1 MAFVVRLT
9 RANSKIFPYI
19 QVSFTLLSVYIL
31 ATMFD
36 ARWLLLS
43 LFVYFLTG
51 CLGIT
56 ITFHRY
62 LSHKSFK
69 MSKGMEYFLCVLGSL
84 GCTGSPLGWV
94 AVHKNHHK
102 NSDRAG
108 DPHSPQIYG
117 WRVLFSSYK
126 FDFDKWQV
134 RHLICDKFHLN
145 LHNFYHLW
153 LLLWVLTLWLINT
166 KLLFYGFI
174 IPVTIQLWASNLS
187 NWGNHLYGYRNFATP
202 EYSTNTWWLA
212 LITWGE
218 GWHNNHHRYPNRWNF
233 RHKWW
238 ELDPSSWIIRLLRR
252 AE

>member
-1 MAFVVRLT
+1 M
-9 RANSKIFPYI
+9 
-19 QVSFTLLSVYIL
+19 
-31 ATMFD
+31 
-36 ARWLLLS
+36 LS

-69 MSKGMEYFLCVLGSL
+69 MSKPMEYLLSIFGALG
-84 GCTGSPLGWV
+84 GTGSPLGWV

-102 NSDRAG
+102 YSDREG
-108 DPHSPQIYG
+108 DPHSPRQYG
-117 WRVLFSSYK
+117 WRILFSTYK
-126 FDFDKWQV
+126 FEFDKWQV
-134 RHLICDKFHLN
+134 RHLICDPFHLA
-145 LHNFYHLW
+145 LHNYYHLW
-153 LLLWVLTLWLINT
+153 IILWAGTLWFISA
-166 KLLFYGFI
+166 KLLIFGFI

-187 NWGNHLYGYRNFATP
+187 NWGNHLFGYRNFATP

-212 LITWGE
+212 AITWGE

-238 ELDPSSWIIRLLRR
+238 EIDISSWVIRLLKR